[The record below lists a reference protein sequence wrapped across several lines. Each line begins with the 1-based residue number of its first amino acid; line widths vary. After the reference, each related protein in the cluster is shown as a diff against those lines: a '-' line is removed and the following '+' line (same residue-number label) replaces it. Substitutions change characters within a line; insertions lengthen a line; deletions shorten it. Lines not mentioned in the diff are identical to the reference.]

1 MSIVMPVVVVLET
14 AAILWLLTM
23 LARRQRAAASIA
35 SHNPPPPS
43 AHYAARAMLGL
54 RVMRARLSGMA
65 RRASPF
71 DSFAKAGSS
80 GETCEIRAENLRVTE
95 TSRVPEAGQR
105 GARAE
110 HPFAERLRT
119 MVSAR
124 GVHREPSERGGRTVG
139 LAGSRAGTIE
149 RGSGERYFREA
160 LALLPFAILM
170 LGEHGL
176 MVMVN
181 PQTAKL
187 FGYESDEI
195 IGKSVE
201 LLVPDLHF
209 DSKARFW
216 AGPSALRQ
224 SRGMAPSHELSAR
237 RKDGTEF
244 PVEIGLSAFRFDDDN
259 VTLAFIIDRTD
270 RYELHRNRQELAH
283 LTRVST
289 MGQLA
294 SSLAHELNQ
303 PLTAILSNVQ
313 AAQRFMASDPI
324 DLGEVR
330 EILNDI
336 VQDDYR
342 ASEVIRRIR
351 AVVKKGDL
359 EVAPLHLAGVIR
371 DVILLVHSDA
381 IVRGMRVTLNIN
393 GDLPPV
399 RGDRVQLQQVILNLL
414 LNAFDAMNDVP
425 PLDRVVS
432 VTLRPEDDNMVCIA
446 VRDRGHGLTSDKLDK
461 IFKPFF
467 TSKPQGLGL
476 GLSISRSIID
486 MHCGRLWAGNNIDR
500 GATFY
505 VTLPAED
512 TSATGQD
519 ESRYWP

>member
-1 MSIVMPVVVVLET
+1 MSIVMPVIVVLET
-14 AAILWLLTM
+14 AAILWLLTV

-35 SHNPPPPS
+35 SHNWPRVS
-43 AHYAARAMLGL
+43 ARYAARVMLGL
-54 RVMRARLSGMA
+54 HVMRARLSRMA

-71 DSFAKAGSS
+71 DSLAKAGSS
-80 GETCEIRAENLRVTE
+80 GETRETRAENSGVAE
-95 TSRVPEAGQR
+95 ASGVPEASQYAAP
-105 GARAE
+105 ARR
-110 HPFAERLRT
+110 PFTERFRT
-119 MVSAR
+119 LASAR
-124 GVHREPSERGGRTVG
+124 IVRREPYVSDGRSMGVQGAQVGAVER
-139 LAGSRAGTIE
+139 E
-149 RGSGERYFREA
+149 SGERYFREA

-170 LGEHGL
+170 LGERGL

-187 FGYESDEI
+187 FGYECDEL
-195 IGKSVE
+195 IGKPVE

-209 DSKARFW
+209 DSNAHFW
-216 AGPSALRQ
+216 ADPSALQQ
-224 SRGMAPSHELSAR
+224 SRGMVPSHELSAR
-237 RKDGTEF
+237 RKDDTEF

-313 AAQRFMASDPI
+313 AAQRFLAADSI

-381 IVRGMRVTLNIN
+381 IVRGTRVTLDID
-393 GDLPPV
+393 GALPPV
-399 RGDRVQLQQVILNLL
+399 RGDKVQLQQVILNLL
-414 LNAFDAMNDVP
+414 LNAFDAMNNVP

-432 VTLRPEDDNMVCIA
+432 VTLRPENNDMVCIA

-486 MHCGRLWAGNNIDR
+486 MHRGRLWAENNIDR

-505 VTLPAED
+505 VTLPTRDVTE
-512 TSATGQD
+512 QD
-519 ESRYWP
+519 ESRMRP

>member
-1 MSIVMPVVVVLET
+1 
-14 AAILWLLTM
+14 
-23 LARRQRAAASIA
+23 
-35 SHNPPPPS
+35 
-43 AHYAARAMLGL
+43 
-54 RVMRARLSGMA
+54 MA

-71 DSFAKAGSS
+71 DALARAGSS
-80 GETCEIRAENLRVTE
+80 GETCETRAENLRVAE
-95 TSRVPEAGQR
+95 ASRVPEAGQR
-105 GARAE
+105 GARAG
-110 HPFAERLRT
+110 HPFAERLLRT
-119 MVSAR
+119 ASAR
-124 GVHREPSERGGRTVG
+124 FVHRGPSDSGGRAVG
-139 LAGSRAGTIE
+139 LAGSHAGAVE

-195 IGKSVE
+195 MGRSVE
-201 LLVPDLHF
+201 LLVPELHF
-209 DSKARFW
+209 DSSAGFW

-224 SRGMAPSHELSAR
+224 SRGMEPLHELSAR

-259 VTLAFIIDRTD
+259 VTLAFMIDRTD

-313 AAQRFMASDPI
+313 AAQRFIAIDPI

-381 IVRGMRVTLNIN
+381 IVRGMRVTLDID

-414 LNAFDAMNDVP
+414 LNAFDAMSNVS

-432 VTLRPEDDNMVCIA
+432 VTLRSESNGMACIA

-486 MHCGRLWAGNNIDR
+486 MHRGRLWAENNIDR
-500 GATFY
+500 GETFY

-512 TSATGQD
+512 TTATGQD

>member
-1 MSIVMPVVVVLET
+1 MPVIVVLET
-14 AAILWLLTM
+14 AAVLWLLTV
-23 LARRQRAAASIA
+23 LARRQRTAASIT
-35 SHNPPPPS
+35 SRYSPRLS
-43 AHYAARAMLGL
+43 ARYAARAMLGL
-54 RVMRARLSGMA
+54 RVMRARLSRMA
-65 RRASPF
+65 KGASSF
-71 DSFAKAGSS
+71 DSLADAGSS
-80 GETCEIRAENLRVTE
+80 GETCETRAENHRVAKACHL
-95 TSRVPEAGQR
+95 PEAGQR
-105 GARAE
+105 GARAG
-110 HPFAERLRT
+110 HPFADRLRAT
-119 MVSAR
+119 ASAR
-124 GVHREPSERGGRTVG
+124 VVHRGPSESDGRSVG
-139 LAGSRAGTIE
+139 LAGSHAGVIE
-149 RGSGERYFREA
+149 RESGERYFREA
-160 LALLPFAILM
+160 LAILPFAILM

-187 FGYESDEI
+187 FGYECDEI
-195 IGKSVE
+195 IGKPVE

-209 DSKARFW
+209 DSNARFW
-216 AGPSALRQ
+216 ADPSALQQ
-224 SRGMAPSHELSAR
+224 SRGIVPSHELSAR

-244 PVEIGLSAFRFDDDN
+244 PVEIGLGAFRFDDGN

-313 AAQRFMASDPI
+313 AAQRFMVTDPI
-324 DLGEVR
+324 DLSEVR

-371 DVILLVHSDA
+371 DVVLLVHSDA
-381 IVRGMRVTLNIN
+381 IVRGMRVTLDID

-414 LNAFDAMNDVP
+414 LNAFDAMNNVP

-432 VTLRPEDDNMVCIA
+432 VTLRPEDNNMVCIA

-486 MHCGRLWAGNNIDR
+486 MHRGRLWAENNIDR

-505 VTLPAED
+505 VALPAED
-512 TSATGQD
+512 TTGQD
-519 ESRYWP
+519 ESR

>member
-1 MSIVMPVVVVLET
+1 MTIVMPFVVVLET
-14 AAILWLLTM
+14 ATILWLLTV
-23 LARRQRAAASIA
+23 LARRRRPATSIA
-35 SHNPPPPS
+35 SHHSPYLSVP
-43 AHYAARAMLGL
+43 YAERAMLSLG
-54 RVMRARLSGMA
+54 VMRARLSTMA
-65 RRASPF
+65 RRPSPF
-71 DSFAKAGSS
+71 DSLAKAGSS
-80 GETCEIRAENLRVTE
+80 GETCATRAENLRVAE
-95 TSRVPEAGQR
+95 ASRVPEAGQR

-110 HPFAERLRT
+110 NPFAQRLRT
-119 MVSAR
+119 MVSA
-124 GVHREPSERGGRTVG
+124 GVGHREPSESVG
-139 LAGSRAGTIE
+139 QWIGVAGSHAGVVE
-149 RGSGERYFREA
+149 RRSGERYFCEA
-160 LALLPFAILM
+160 LAILPFAILM
-170 LGEHGL
+170 LGERGL

-187 FGYESDEI
+187 FGYECDEI
-195 IGKSVE
+195 IGKPVE

-209 DSKARFW
+209 DGNVPLGAD
-216 AGPSALRQ
+216 PPALQ
-224 SRGMAPSHELSAR
+224 QLCCVAPSRELSAR

-244 PVEIGLSAFRFDDDN
+244 PVEIGLGAFRFDDDD

-270 RYELHRNRQELAH
+270 RFELQRNRQELTH

-313 AAQRFMASDPI
+313 AAQRFLAADDI

-330 EILNDI
+330 EILNDV

-351 AVVKKGDL
+351 EVVKKGDL

-381 IVRGMRVTLNIN
+381 IVRGTRVTLDID

-399 RGDRVQLQQVILNLL
+399 RGDKVQLQQVILNLL
-414 LNAFDAMNDVP
+414 LNAFDAMNNVP
-425 PLDRVVS
+425 PIDRVVS
-432 VTLRPEDDNMVCIA
+432 VTLRPEGRDMVCIT
-446 VRDRGHGLTSDKLDK
+446 VRDRGHGLTADKLDK

-486 MHCGRLWAGNNIDR
+486 MHRGRLWAENNIDR

-512 TSATGQD
+512 AREQGD
-519 ESRYWP
+519 LR

>member
-1 MSIVMPVVVVLET
+1 
-14 AAILWLLTM
+14 
-23 LARRQRAAASIA
+23 
-35 SHNPPPPS
+35 
-43 AHYAARAMLGL
+43 
-54 RVMRARLSGMA
+54 MA
-65 RRASPF
+65 
-71 DSFAKAGSS
+71 
-80 GETCEIRAENLRVTE
+80 
-95 TSRVPEAGQR
+95 
-105 GARAE
+105 
-110 HPFAERLRT
+110 
-119 MVSAR
+119 SAR
-124 GVHREPSERGGRTVG
+124 VVHREPSESDGRSVS
-139 LAGSRAGTIE
+139 LAGSHAGAVE

-176 MVMVN
+176 MVIVN

-209 DSKARFW
+209 DSNARSW
-216 AGPSALRQ
+216 ADLSALQQ
-224 SRGMAPSHELSAR
+224 SRGLAPSHELSAR

-270 RYELHRNRQELAH
+270 RYELHRNRQDLAH

-313 AAQRFMASDPI
+313 AARRFMATEPI

-371 DVILLVHSDA
+371 DVVLLVHSDA
-381 IVRGMRVTLNIN
+381 IVRGMRVTLDID

-399 RGDRVQLQQVILNLL
+399 RGDKVQLQQVILNLL
-414 LNAFDAMNDVP
+414 LNAFDAMSNVS

-432 VTLRPEDDNMVCIA
+432 VTLRSGNNGMVCIA

-486 MHCGRLWAGNNIDR
+486 MHRGRLWAENNIDR

-505 VTLPAED
+505 VALPAED
-512 TSATGQD
+512 MTATGHG
-519 ESRYWP
+519 ESRNWL